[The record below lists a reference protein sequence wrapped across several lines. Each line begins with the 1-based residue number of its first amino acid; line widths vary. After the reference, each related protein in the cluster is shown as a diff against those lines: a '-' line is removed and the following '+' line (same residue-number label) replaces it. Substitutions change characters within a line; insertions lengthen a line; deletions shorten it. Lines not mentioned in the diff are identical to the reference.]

1 MPGNGKVLDDWKPT
15 KSNFFAVLG
24 SGITVHRCR
33 DVCYSLETTLII
45 RESRNIEGFEKVL
58 LGVPVNKAAA
68 RMAALDVAHPLP
80 ANGFRAHLI
89 VQFSESERIVATVY
103 RANRE
108 TFVDELVDKFT
119 VAARQVSLT
128 KNF

>member
-1 MPGNGKVLDDWKPT
+1 M
-15 KSNFFAVLG
+15 
-24 SGITVHRCR
+24 
-33 DVCYSLETTLII
+33 
-45 RESRNIEGFEKVL
+45 
-58 LGVPVNKAAA
+58 PVNKAAA